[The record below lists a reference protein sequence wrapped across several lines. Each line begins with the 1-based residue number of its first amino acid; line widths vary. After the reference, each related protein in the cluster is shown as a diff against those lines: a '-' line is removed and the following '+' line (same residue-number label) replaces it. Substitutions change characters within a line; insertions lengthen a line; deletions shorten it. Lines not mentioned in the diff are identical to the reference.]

1 MAGCKTVICKAHDPE
16 DIIKICVEGNASM
29 GTLFDLAPKIKTV
42 GSSTTLASM
51 RNELVKEAVE
61 AVMSTRQQIG
71 ASV

>member
-1 MAGCKTVICKAHDPE
+1 
-16 DIIKICVEGNASM
+16 M